1 LFNMHLSDLFQAAD
15 AGAWPKRDPR
25 AIAGTIL

>member
-1 LFNMHLSDLFQAAD
+1 MHLADLFQAAD

-25 AIAGTIL
+25 AMAGSILGR